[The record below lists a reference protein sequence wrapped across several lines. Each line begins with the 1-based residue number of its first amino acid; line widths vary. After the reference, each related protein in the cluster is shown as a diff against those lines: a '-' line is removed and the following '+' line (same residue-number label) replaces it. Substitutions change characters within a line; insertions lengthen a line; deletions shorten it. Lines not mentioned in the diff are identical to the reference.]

1 MSNPNPNPT
10 IAIIGG
16 TGREGSAIAGRFAK
30 AGLPVIIG
38 SRDPAKAKSFATM
51 VNLECKLDGVT
62 GCTNCEAAQKADI
75 IILAVPY
82 TAINRSIAE
91 IKDCTAGKIVINI
104 ASSLDMEKK
113 TRAFINPTGSIAQ
126 EIQTFLGPE
135 AKVIDAFQNI
145 CPEQLLNY
153 TGDIKTDVLVV
164 GGDRAT
170 RDIVIN
176 LINRTGITAYDA
188 GPIQNAVAVETLT
201 AALIYINVRYKI
213 VGAGIHISG
222 LPHPNEK
229 Q

>member
-1 MSNPNPNPT
+1 MESKL
-10 IAIIGG
+10 
-16 TGREGSAIAGRFAK
+16 ES
-30 AGLPVIIG
+30 VI
-38 SRDPAKAKSFATM
+38 
-51 VNLECKLDGVT
+51 
-62 GCTNCEAAQKADI
+62 GCTNCEAAQKADVI
-75 IILAVPY
+75 LLAVPY

-91 IKDCTAGKIVINI
+91 IKDFTAGKIIINI

-113 TRAFINPTGSIAQ
+113 SRAFINPTGSIAQ

-135 AKVIDAFQNI
+135 AKVVDAFQNI

-153 TGDIKTDVLVV
+153 SGKIQTDVLVV

-188 GPIQNAVAVETLT
+188 GSIQNAVAVETLT
-201 AALIYINVRYKI
+201 ALLIYINIRYKI

-222 LPHPNEK
+222 LPHPDDK

>member
-1 MSNPNPNPT
+1 MSTPNPNPT

-30 AGLPVIIG
+30 AGIPTIIG
-38 SRDPAKAKSFATM
+38 SRDITKAKSFATM
-51 VNLECKLDGVT
+51 VNMESKLESVI
-62 GCTNCEAAQKADI
+62 GCTNCEAAQKADVI
-75 IILAVPY
+75 LLAVPY

-91 IKDCTAGKIVINI
+91 IKDFTAGKIIINI

-113 TRAFINPTGSIAQ
+113 SRAFINPTGSIAQ

-135 AKVIDAFQNI
+135 AKVVDAFQNI

-153 TGDIKTDVLVV
+153 SGKIQTDVLVV

-188 GPIQNAVAVETLT
+188 GSIQNAVAVETLT
-201 AALIYINVRYKI
+201 ALLIYINIRYKI

-222 LPHPNEK
+222 LPHPDDK